1 MKKTR
6 LFVFAALIEA
16 AFASCQKEENFEPQQ
31 QPEAP
36 EVATVPFE
44 LSACTENSQMPT
56 RLSLGKDFKPAWEEG
71 DQLGVYDG
79 VKIQQFDLT
88 NLETSTFTG
97 SLAEGATQ
105 LNAIYPYGSATAFSG
120 GKFTA
125 SIPAEQVIEQGDS
138 LATDALLAMAQPVE
152 IGEGQVQFAFK
163 NVCGLIRFEISKAG
177 QVKEFIISGN
187 KGEKFAGEG
196 VIGFETRIEN
206 EVEKQVPVF
215 APSENAATVVKV
227 RPAGENATFAKGT
240 YYAAVAPVTFAEGF
254 SVTLLTVNDAATVS
268 KGTDKEMIVPRN
280 SGMGL
285 QDLVSIAE
293 WDWKIYTV
301 EQLLAWNAAP
311 TSPNH
316 RVQLMEDLNMEGV
329 KWTPKTF
336 QGVFEGNGHKIYNFT
351 INRNGHCGFVEYL
364 NKDAVIRNLILGSKD
379 GETYDGVSKFT
390 YTPGETAGSWVHV
403 GSVAAKVEGTALV
416 ENVTNFIHLET
427 PDSDGQAKV
436 CMGGITS
443 MGTYKE
449 TIKNCVN
456 YGNVTCNANVGVV
469 TGASNHQLGGIL
481 SKTDG
486 STQIIGCKN
495 YGTITAGGAYVDN
508 IGGIIANPNGNGSE
522 YYDAAKKNEVKDVLP
537 LIKDCYNYGNIVV
550 TKAVSDAE
558 ATPMALGGIV
568 GKLTGATVEN
578 CHNQGNISSVCDVL
592 TAMGGVAG
600 RHAYAFESKV
610 DGCSNGVSGSSDKGI
625 LSFSPANGT
634 QQAVLGGI
642 LGYTDWIKSEAT
654 GETDDNG
661 DEIKEVVASGKVSI
675 QNCNNYAPINFSY
688 NKMRMV
694 GGVVGACAKI
704 STKDAATISCEVLID
719 NCHNY
724 GDITIGGS
732 GSFGGWQRQIGGVVG
747 AVNGSMKSVEVSNCS
762 NNATLSTTATGGG
775 EHRLSGI
782 IGYAYASGTLPIS
795 VKSCNNFG
803 EVKATGSATNP
814 RPAGIVSVMD
824 GTGVTVNGCYNK
836 GKISTAS
843 SVGNVYIGGIT
854 AYSVRTTITDCHNE
868 GDVQVTKT
876 GGQIRMGGV
885 AGQQT
890 TSGKVLQCTNS
901 ATVNSTAEITGVESQ
916 IGGIVGFAASNA
928 LVQSCKNKSTAII
941 SVTGA
946 LEKPKLGGI
955 VGHSEVTVQD
965 CHNEGRVELTK
976 TAGLINM
983 GGIVGCQKS
992 VAKVLQCTNAADVYC
1007 AANYVASESQI
1018 GGMVG
1023 RSESGTQVTNCTNK
1037 STATITVTGSSHNP
1051 RIGGITG
1058 FAESVTITDNVN
1070 EGHVTTS
1077 TVETSKKPTPY
1088 VGGIAGWAK
1097 TLTIENCQNKGL
1109 VDATACSN
1117 IPYVSGIL
1125 GKASTNVTIKNCRN
1139 AQTGKVHCDVSTG
1152 TFFTGGII
1160 AQCETTTKLQY
1171 CYNDGEVKINQK
1183 AQHAYVGGIVGRAL
1197 NVVENCENT
1206 STGVVIVQHTGANEK
1221 YALAGGIAGR
1231 AIYVEN
1237 TDKVITC
1244 KSLIKNCKNYGTV
1257 KALVNTSNNLTGAG
1271 GIVGNTQTTT
1281 VTGNVNE
1288 GYVYA
1293 ENAHASSGRVYV
1305 GGIIATDMENA
1316 SKVGAES
1323 ITGNRN
1329 YGKVEVKSVKSAAN
1343 TVYKTMPGAAA
1354 GGLFGL
1360 IARTE
1365 NTVIAADNY
1374 NYGEVVATDATANGP
1389 AGALAG
1395 ASAIGAW
1402 SGNVGKN
1409 VKVNGVLWNTWTN
1422 EAAWLCPNAANAL
1435 TANYVE
1441 APAAN

>member
-6 LFVFAALIEA
+6 LFVFAAMLAA
-16 AFASCQKEENFEPQQ
+16 AFVSCQKEENLEPQQ

-44 LSACTENSQMPT
+44 LSARTENAENPSK
-56 RLSLGKDFKPAWEEG
+56 LSLGVGFKPAWEEG

-79 VKIQQFDLT
+79 TKIQQFDLT
-88 NLETSTFTG
+88 DLEAATFTG
-97 SLAEGATQ
+97 DIAEGATQ
-105 LNAIYPYGSATAFSG
+105 LNAIYPYGAATAFAG

-125 SIPAEQVIEQGDS
+125 SIPAEQVIEAGDS
-138 LATDALLAMAQPVE
+138 VATGALLAMAQPVE
-152 IGEGQVQFAFK
+152 LVDGQVQFAFK
-163 NVCGLIRFEISKAG
+163 NVCGLVQFEISKSG

-196 VIGFETRIEN
+196 VIGFETRVEN

-240 YYAAVAPVTFAEGF
+240 YYAAVAPITFAEGF

-285 QDLVSIAE
+285 RDLVSIAE

-311 TSPNH
+311 TSTNH
-316 RVQLMEDLNMEGV
+316 RVELMADLDMTGV
-329 KWTPKTF
+329 EWTPKTF

-364 NKDAVIRNLILGSKD
+364 NKDAVIRNLILGSEN

-390 YTPGETAGSWVHV
+390 YTPGETAGSWIHV
-403 GSVAAKVEGTALV
+403 GSVAAKVDGNSLL

-427 PDSDGQAKV
+427 PDSEGTAKV

-443 MGTYKE
+443 MGSSKE
-449 TIKNCVN
+449 TVRNCVN
-456 YGNVTCNANVGVV
+456 YGNVTCNASKGAV
-469 TGASNHQLGGIL
+469 TGASNHQLGGII

-486 STQIIGCKN
+486 STQVIGCKN

-508 IGGIIANPNGNGSE
+508 IGGIIANPNGNSTDKGE
-522 YYDAAKKNEVKDVLP
+522 NKP
-537 LIKDCYNYGNIVV
+537 LIKDCYNYGNILV
-550 TKAVSDAE
+550 TKAVSDAK

-578 CHNQGNISSVCDVL
+578 CHNHGNISSVCDVL
-592 TAMGGVAG
+592 TAMGGVVG
-600 RHAYAFESKV
+600 SHALSFESKII
-610 DGCSNGVSGSSDKGI
+610 GCSNGVQDNSEKGI
-625 LSFSPANGT
+625 LTFAPEAAT
-634 QQAVLGGI
+634 QQMVLGGI
-642 LGYTDWIKSEAT
+642 LGRHHSPKNDTNAP
-654 GETDDNG
+654 
-661 DEIKEVVASGKVSI
+661 GKLTV
-675 QNCNNYAPINFSY
+675 QNCNNYAPIATSY
-688 NKMRMV
+688 IKMRNV
-694 GGVVGACAKI
+694 GGVVGAIALDDV
-704 STKDAATISCEVLID
+704 SLAATNVEMLID
-719 NCHNY
+719 QCHNH
-724 GDITIGGS
+724 GAITIGGT
-732 GSFGGWQRQIGGVVG
+732 GSYQDLQRQIGGIVGVVS
-747 AVNGSMKSVEVSNCS
+747 GSDMGVTISNCT
-762 NNATLSTTATGGG
+762 NNAVISTTATNGG
-775 EHRLSGI
+775 EHRMSGI
-782 IGYAYASGTLPIS
+782 VGYAVYGTIS
-795 VKSCNNFG
+795 VSGCTNNG
-803 EVKATGSATNP
+803 EIKATGAATNP
-814 RPAGIVSVMD
+814 RPAGIASVID
-824 GTGVTVNGCYNK
+824 GTGITISGCYNK
-836 GKISTAS
+836 AKISTAS
-843 SVGNVYIGGIT
+843 STGNLYIGGIV

-868 GDVQVTKT
+868 GRVEVTKT

-901 ATVNSTAEITGVESQ
+901 GDVYCSANYVKAESQ
-916 IGGIVGFAASNA
+916 IGGIVGYSYTSA
-928 LVQSCKNKSTAII
+928 
-941 SVTGA
+941 
-946 LEKPKLGGI
+946 
-955 VGHSEVTVQD
+955 
-965 CHNEGRVELTK
+965 
-976 TAGLINM
+976 
-983 GGIVGCQKS
+983 
-992 VAKVLQCTNAADVYC
+992 
-1007 AANYVASESQI
+1007 
-1018 GGMVG
+1018 
-1023 RSESGTQVTNCTNK
+1023 QVKDCTNK
-1037 STATITVTGSSHNP
+1037 STATITVTGASFKP
-1051 RIGGITG
+1051 RIGGVTG
-1058 FAESVTITDNVN
+1058 IADGVTLTGNVN

-1077 TVETSKKPTPY
+1077 TVDATNKPQSY
-1088 VGGIAGWAK
+1088 IGGIAGWANK
-1097 TLTIENCQNKGL
+1097 LTIENCQNKGL
-1109 VDATACSN
+1109 VDATACSST
-1117 IPYVSGIL
+1117 PLLGGIL
-1125 GKASTNVTIKNCRN
+1125 GKASENVIIKNCRN

-1152 TFFTGGII
+1152 TFYTGGII

-1183 AQHAYVGGIVGRAL
+1183 AQHAYVGGIVGKAL
-1197 NVVENCENT
+1197 NVIENCENT
-1206 STGVVIVQHTGANEK
+1206 STGVVIVQHSGSNGK

-1231 AIYVEN
+1231 SQGTA
-1237 TDKVITC
+1237 T
-1244 KSLIKNCKNYGTV
+1244 IKNCVNNGTV
-1257 KALVNTSNNLTGAG
+1257 KAIVNTTNNLTGAG
-1271 GIVGNTQTTT
+1271 GITGYPNQMTLI
-1281 VTGNVNE
+1281 GNVNN

-1293 ENAHASSGRVYV
+1293 ENKHTSTGRVYA
-1305 GGIIATDMENA
+1305 GGICGTDGENA
-1316 SKVGAES
+1316 TSVGAKS
-1323 ITGNRN
+1323 VTGNKN
-1329 YGKVEVKSVKSAAN
+1329 YGKVEVKATKSAAH
-1343 TVYKTMPGAAA
+1343 TVFTTMPGVAA

-1365 NTVIAADNY
+1365 NTVVAADNY
-1374 NYGEVVATDATANGP
+1374 NYGEVVATDAGADGP

>member
-1 MKKTR
+1 MKKVR
-6 LFVFAALIEA
+6 LFLFAASVA
-16 AFASCQKEENFEPQQ
+16 AMFASCQKEEQFDGQQ
-31 QPEAP
+31 EQPEQA
-36 EVATVPFE
+36 EVAMVPFE
-44 LSACTENSQMPT
+44 FSANTENSSFT
-56 RLSLGKDFKPAWEEG
+56 KLSLGKDWKPAWENG
-71 DQLGVYDG
+71 DEIAIHDG
-79 VKIQQFDLT
+79 VKMQQFVLSDLE
-88 NLETSTFTG
+88 NSLFTG
-97 SLAEGATQ
+97 EIAETATE
-105 LNAIYPYGSATAFSG
+105 LHAIYPYATAKSFAN
-120 GKFTA
+120 GKYTA
-125 SIPAEQVIEQGDS
+125 SIPDVQVIEAGDS
-138 LATDALLAMAQPVE
+138 IATDALLAMAQPVAFD
-152 IGEGQVQFAFK
+152 GNAVHLAFK

-177 QVKEFIISGN
+177 QVKEFIITGN

-206 EVEKQVPVF
+206 EVEKQVPIF
-215 APSENAATVVKV
+215 TPSENAATVVRV

-268 KGTDKEMIVPRN
+268 KGTEKEMVIPRN

-316 RVQLMEDLNMEGV
+316 RVQLMEDLDMQGV
-329 KWTPKTF
+329 NWTPKTF

-351 INRNGHCGFVEYL
+351 INRNGHCGFVEYM

-390 YTPGETAGSWVHV
+390 YTPGEEVGSWVHV
-403 GSVAAKVEGTALV
+403 GSVAAKVDGNSLL

-427 PDSDGQAKV
+427 PDSEGTAKV

-443 MGTYKE
+443 MGSSKE
-449 TIKNCVN
+449 TIRNCVN
-456 YGNVTCNANVGVV
+456 YGNVTCNASKGAV
-469 TGASNHQLGGIL
+469 TGASNHQLGGII

-486 STQIIGCKN
+486 STQVIGCKN
-495 YGTITAGGAYVDN
+495 YGTIIAGGAYVDN
-508 IGGIIANPNGNGSE
+508 IGGIIANPNGNSTDKGE
-522 YYDAAKKNEVKDVLP
+522 NKP

-592 TAMGGVAG
+592 TAIGGVAG
-600 RHAYAFESKV
+600 RHTYAFESKI

-747 AVNGSMKSVEVSNCS
+747 AVNGSMKSVKVSNCS

-782 IGYAYASGTLPIS
+782 IGYAYASGSLPIS

-854 AYSVRTTITDCHNE
+854 AYSIRTTITDCHNE
-868 GDVQVTKT
+868 GRVELTKT

-901 ATVNSTAEITGVESQ
+901 GDVYCSANYVNAESQ
-916 IGGIVGFAASNA
+916 IGGIVGYSYSSA
-928 LVQSCKNKSTAII
+928 
-941 SVTGA
+941 
-946 LEKPKLGGI
+946 
-955 VGHSEVTVQD
+955 
-965 CHNEGRVELTK
+965 
-976 TAGLINM
+976 
-983 GGIVGCQKS
+983 
-992 VAKVLQCTNAADVYC
+992 
-1007 AANYVASESQI
+1007 
-1018 GGMVG
+1018 
-1023 RSESGTQVTNCTNK
+1023 QVKDCTNK
-1037 STATITVTGSSHNP
+1037 STATVTVTGASFKP
-1051 RIGGITG
+1051 RIGGVTG
-1058 FAESVTITDNVN
+1058 IADGVTLTGNVN

-1077 TVETSKKPTPY
+1077 TVDATNKPQSY
-1088 VGGIAGWAK
+1088 IGGIAGWANK
-1097 TLTIENCQNKGL
+1097 LTIENCQNKGL
-1109 VDATACSN
+1109 VDATACSST
-1117 IPYVSGIL
+1117 PLLGGIL
-1125 GKASTNVTIKNCRN
+1125 GKASADVIIKNCRN

-1152 TFFTGGII
+1152 TVFTGGII
-1160 AQCETTTKLQY
+1160 AQCETNTKLQY

-1183 AQHAYVGGIVGRAL
+1183 ANHSYVGGIVGKAL

-1206 STGVVIVQHTGANEK
+1206 STGVVIVQHSAATSEK

-1231 AIYVEN
+1231 GGGTV
-1237 TDKVITC
+1237 T
-1244 KSLIKNCKNYGTV
+1244 LKNCINNGTV
-1257 KALVNTSNNLTGAG
+1257 KAIVNTTNNLTGAG
-1271 GIVGNTQTTT
+1271 GITGYPNHMTLI
-1281 VTGNVNE
+1281 GNVNN

-1293 ENAHASSGRVYV
+1293 ENSNTSGGRIYA
-1305 GGIIATDMENA
+1305 GGICGTDGENA
-1316 SKVGAES
+1316 TSVGAKS
-1323 ITGNRN
+1323 VTGNKN
-1329 YGKVEVKSVKSAAN
+1329 YGKVEVKATKSAAHKIF
-1343 TVYKTMPGAAA
+1343 TTMPGAAA

-1374 NYGEVVATDATANGP
+1374 NYGEVVATEGSNNVS

-1395 ASAIGAW
+1395 ASNIEAW
-1402 SGNVGKN
+1402 SSQVGKN
-1409 VKVNGVLWNTWTN
+1409 VKVNGVLWNAWAEGA
-1422 EAAWLCPNAANAL
+1422 EAAWLCPVATNAL
-1435 TANYVE
+1435 TATYVD
-1441 APAAN
+1441 APAN

>member
-6 LFVFAALIEA
+6 LFVFAALIAA
-16 AFASCQKEENFEPQQ
+16 AFASCQKDENFESQS
-31 QPEAP
+31 QPEQS
-36 EVATVPFE
+36 EVAVMPFE
-44 LSACTENSQMPT
+44 LSACTENTQMPT
-56 RLSLGKDFKPAWEEG
+56 KLSLGVDLKPAWEEG

-79 VKIQQFDLT
+79 VKIQQFDLSD
-88 NLETSTFTG
+88 LETSTFTG
-97 SLAEGATQ
+97 SIAEDASQ
-105 LNAIYPYGSATAFSG
+105 LNAIYPYGAATAFSG

-125 SIPAEQVIEQGDS
+125 TIPAEQVIEQGDS
-138 LATDALLAMAQPVE
+138 LATGALLAMAQPVE

-177 QVKEFIISGN
+177 QVKEFIITGN

-285 QDLVSIAE
+285 KDLVSIAE

-316 RVQLMEDLNMEGV
+316 RVQLMEDLDMEG
-329 KWTPKTF
+329 KEWTPKTF

-403 GSVAAKVEGTALV
+403 GSVAAKVDGNSLL
-416 ENVTNFIHLET
+416 ENVTNFINLET
-427 PDSDGQAKV
+427 PDSEGTAKV

-443 MGTYKE
+443 MGSSKE
-449 TIKNCVN
+449 TIRNCVN
-456 YGNVTCNANVGVV
+456 YGNVTCNASKGAV
-469 TGASNHQLGGIL
+469 TGASNHQLGGII

-486 STQIIGCKN
+486 STQVIGCKN

-508 IGGIIANPNGNGSE
+508 IGGIIANPNGNSTDKGE
-522 YYDAAKKNEVKDVLP
+522 NKP
-537 LIKDCYNYGNIVV
+537 LIKDCYNYGNIMV
-550 TKAVSDAE
+550 TKAVSDAK

-592 TAMGGVAG
+592 TAMGGVVGA
-600 RHAYAFESKV
+600 HALSFESKII
-610 DGCSNGVSGSSDKGI
+610 GCSNGVQGNSEKGI
-625 LSFSPANGT
+625 LTFAPEAAT
-634 QQAVLGGI
+634 QQMVLGGI
-642 LGYTDWIKSEAT
+642 LGRHHSPKADTNAP
-654 GETDDNG
+654 
-661 DEIKEVVASGKVSI
+661 GKLTV
-675 QNCNNYAPINFSY
+675 QNCNNYAPIATSY
-688 NKMRMV
+688 IKMRNV
-694 GGVVGACAKI
+694 GGVVGAIALDDVTI
-704 STKDAATISCEVLID
+704 AATNVEMLID
-719 NCHNY
+719 QCHNH
-724 GDITIGGS
+724 GAITIGGS
-732 GSFGGWQRQIGGVVG
+732 GSFESLQRHIGGIVGVVS
-747 AVNGSMKSVEVSNCS
+747 GSDIGVTISNCT
-762 NNATLSTTATGGG
+762 NNAAISTTATGGG
-775 EHRLSGI
+775 ENRIAGI
-782 IGYAYASGTLPIS
+782 TGYLLNGTILIS
-795 VKSCNNFG
+795 KCTNNG
-803 EVKATGSATNP
+803 EVKATGTAKNP
-814 RPAGIVSVMD
+814 RPAGVASVVD
-824 GTGVTVNGCYNK
+824 GAGITISGCYNK
-836 GKISTAS
+836 AKISNAS
-843 SVGNVYIGGIT
+843 TTGTLYISGIA
-854 AYSVRTTITDCHNE
+854 AYSSATTITDCHNE
-868 GDVQVTKT
+868 GRVEVTKT
-876 GGQIRMGGV
+876 GSTIKMGGV
-885 AGQQT
+885 AGQQAN
-890 TSGKVLQCTNS
+890 SGKVLQSTNS
-901 ATVNSTAEITGVESQ
+901 ADVYCSANYVNAESQ
-916 IGGIVGFAASNA
+916 IGGIVGNA
-928 LVQSCKNKSTAII
+928 
-941 SVTGA
+941 
-946 LEKPKLGGI
+946 
-955 VGHSEVTVQD
+955 
-965 CHNEGRVELTK
+965 
-976 TAGLINM
+976 
-983 GGIVGCQKS
+983 
-992 VAKVLQCTNAADVYC
+992 
-1007 AANYVASESQI
+1007 ES
-1018 GGMVG
+1018 
-1023 RSESGTQVTNCTNK
+1023 SAQVKDCTNK
-1037 STATITVTGSSHNP
+1037 STATVTVTGTSFKP
-1051 RIGGITG
+1051 RIGGVIGRADAITLTG
-1058 FAESVTITDNVN
+1058 NVN

-1077 TVETSKKPTPY
+1077 TKDATNKPQSY
-1088 VGGIAGWAK
+1088 IGGIAGWANK
-1097 TLTIENCQNKGL
+1097 LTIDNCQNKGL
-1109 VDATACSN
+1109 VDVTACSN
-1117 IPYVSGIL
+1117 TPYLGGIL
-1125 GKASTNVTIKNCRN
+1125 GKASSDVTIKNCRN
-1139 AQTGKVHCDVSTG
+1139 ASTGKVHMDVATG

-1171 CYNDGEVKINQK
+1171 CYNGGEVKISQK
-1183 AQHAYVGGIVGRAL
+1183 SYNAYVGGIVGKAL

-1206 STGVVIVQHTGANEK
+1206 STGVVIVQHTGANDK

-1231 AIYVEN
+1231 AIYLEN

-1257 KALVNTSNNLTGAG
+1257 KALVNTSNNMTGAG

-1323 ITGNRN
+1323 ITGNKN

-1374 NYGEVVATDATANGP
+1374 NYGEVVATNAGANGP

-1409 VKVNGVLWNTWTN
+1409 VKVNGVLWNTWPEGG
-1422 EAAWLCPNAANAL
+1422 EAAWLCPSATNPL
-1435 TANYVE
+1435 TATYVD
-1441 APAAN
+1441 APAAQ